1 MEQKNLSKWLKTI
14 SLCLAAAAAVF
25 YFLLLPVW
33 ARSAIEAEHYW
44 YWMTFFWLTLLP
56 NYLSLWQFWR
66 ICCQIGCDNSF
77 SRENADSFRRIS
89 RILASEALLLFSGI
103 LLMFLAGMGHPNLC
117 ILLLLIMLAVL
128 AVSILSAV
136 LSHLVMKAYQLK
148 QENDL
153 TI

>member
-1 MEQKNLSKWLKTI
+1 MEQNTLARWLKTI
-14 SLCLAAAAAVF
+14 SVCLGAAAAVF
-25 YFLLLPVW
+25 YFLLLPLW
-33 ARSAIEAEHYW
+33 AKAAIEREHYW
-44 YWMTFFWLTLLP
+44 YWMAFFWLTLIP

-66 ICCQIGCDNSF
+66 ICCQIGHDNSF
-77 SRENADSFRRIS
+77 SMENADSFRRIS
-89 RILASEALLLFSGI
+89 RILAFEALLLFVGV
-103 LLMFLAGMGHPNLC
+103 LVMVLTGMGHPNLC

-128 AVSILSAV
+128 SVSILAAV